1 MESTR
6 TETGVTCPNLIIT
19 ISPSS
24 EEERGKRKKEER
36 QIGKRRERDREGE
49 RNREEG
55 EKKKREKGERG
66 MRGERGK
73 RDERERRERKEN
85 ESVKQ
90 YKRNLIAKVKV
101 EERSEGRQCVKV
113 NRFCRSEDI
122 VMCSSWFLR
131 LSNLS
136 L

>member
-1 MESTR
+1 
-6 TETGVTCPNLIIT
+6 
-19 ISPSS
+19 
-24 EEERGKRKKEER
+24 
-36 QIGKRRERDREGE
+36 
-49 RNREEG
+49 
-55 EKKKREKGERG
+55 

-113 NRFCRSEDI
+113 NRF
-122 VMCSSWFLR
+122 
-131 LSNLS
+131 
-136 L
+136 